1 MGTPAPLFGEHDT
14 KFNMRSRF
22 LAVLFLQFVLT
33 LFMHAAEPRVQVL
46 LGVDGN
52 GRATQQWQEMIA
64 KRLPEAK
71 FREIESLTKP
81 YTPAELAWVR
91 LLQAHQPQ
99 WEREVPKLAVP
110 FSPVAAPDARIVLG
124 NRGGEDAFTHD
135 PHTIGF
141 DVERLNALYGDAES
155 DKNVVLIDHLFRH
168 EYTHL
173 LQKAW
178 VRDHPLDTDTP
189 LEGALAEMW
198 LEGMGNYYSLS
209 DTWRLVDG
217 KPSPKA
223 AEALRLLEPRLMTR
237 LAALACSTPE
247 NAHELSRNLSSGQFD
262 RKWGALPVALWL
274 ESESASNPEFLR
286 DFIVAGENGVWAL
299 ASRNVAP
306 ALKSQL
312 EEIRAVQK
320 ACSGK

>member
-1 MGTPAPLFGEHDT
+1 MS
-14 KFNMRSRF
+14 SRF
-22 LAVLFLQFVLT
+22 LTVLFLNFVIT
-33 LFMHAAEPRVQVL
+33 LSLNAAEVRLQVL
-46 LGVDGN
+46 PGLDGN

-64 KRLPEAK
+64 RRLPEAE
-71 FREIESLTKP
+71 FRKIESLTKP
-81 YTPAELAWVR
+81 YTPAEAAWVR
-91 LLQAHQPQ
+91 LVQLRRPQ
-99 WEREVPKLAVP
+99 WETEISKLAVP

-155 DKNVVLIDHLFRH
+155 DSNAALIDRLFRH

-178 VRDHPLDTDTP
+178 VRDHPLRTDTP
-189 LEGALAEMW
+189 LRAALADIW

-209 DTWRLVDG
+209 EAWRFVQG

-223 AEALRLLEPRLMTR
+223 AEALTVLEPRLMTR
-237 LAALACSTPE
+237 LAALACAAPE
-247 NAHELSRNLSSGQFD
+247 NTQELSKNLSSGPFD
-262 RKWGALPVALWL
+262 HKWGALPVALWL
-274 ESESASNPEFLR
+274 EAESANADFLR
-286 DFIVAGENGVWAL
+286 GFIIAGEDGVWAL
-299 ASRNVAP
+299 ASRNLTP

-312 EEIRAVQK
+312 DEIRALEK
-320 ACSGK
+320 TCNAAE

>member
-1 MGTPAPLFGEHDT
+1 MW
-14 KFNMRSRF
+14 SRF
-22 LAVLFLQFVLT
+22 LAVLFLNFVVT
-33 LFMHAAEPRVQVL
+33 LSLHAAEPSFQVL

-52 GRATQQWQEMIA
+52 GRATRQWQEMIA
-64 KRLPEAK
+64 RRLPEAK
-71 FREIESLTKP
+71 FREIESLAKP
-81 YTPAELAWVR
+81 YTAAELAWVR
-91 LLQAHQPQ
+91 LVQSHRPQ
-99 WEREVPKLAVP
+99 WRTEAPKLAVP

-155 DKNVVLIDHLFRH
+155 DSNAALIDHLFRH

-178 VRDHPLDTDTP
+178 VLDHPLRTDTP
-189 LEGALAEMW
+189 LQAALADIW

-209 DTWRLVDG
+209 DTWRFVEG
-217 KPSPKA
+217 RPSPKA
-223 AEALRLLEPRLMTR
+223 AEALRVLEPRFMTR

-247 NAHELSRNLSSGQFD
+247 NAHELSKNLSSGPFD

-274 ESESASNPEFLR
+274 EAESTNPGFLR
-286 DFIVAGENGVWAL
+286 GFIIAGEGGVWAL
-299 ASRNVAP
+299 ASRNLTP
-306 ALKSQL
+306 ALKPQL
-312 EEIRAVQK
+312 DEIRALEK
-320 ACSGK
+320 TCPR